1 MARIFWQSKTIR
13 GAAIAVMGAIAI
25 SACGGGGGGGTSLTY
40 AERWVNSLD
49 TQDTQYNY
57 RLVKDPSKQSG
68 YVVVD
73 DGYNYYA
80 IDIYSSRESL
90 YYDRVDYFD
99 NEAIR
104 VTYAGNGY
112 YSDYYGNLYE
122 MTTGT
127 GKDLEKAAAFV
138 EDLKADKIADQL
150 VADYG
155 LSEKRGLQVAKLTL
169 EWSKLKKKRSV
180 TDADA
185 DAFSTEILGFS
196 LNDGIKAVKKAQL
209 EGETSDL
216 NALIDRAADENGLS
230 PEQVGDLIR
239 KFAQQ

>member
-1 MARIFWQSKTIR
+1 MARIFWNSNTIR
-13 GAAIAVMGAIAI
+13 GAAIAVIGALAV

-40 AERWVNSLD
+40 AERWIKDLD
-49 TQDTQYNY
+49 AQDTHYSY
-57 RLVKDPSKQSG
+57 RLVKDPTKQSG

-73 DGYNYYA
+73 DGYHYYA
-80 IDIYSSRESL
+80 IDIHSSREGL
-90 YYDRVDYFD
+90 YANRVDYFD
-99 NEAIR
+99 HEA
-104 VTYAGNGY
+104 VSVNYAGNGY

-122 MTTGT
+122 TTTGT

-138 EDLKADKIADQL
+138 EDLQADKVADQL

-216 NALIDRAADENGLS
+216 NALIDRAADQNGLS